1 MTSQL
6 KPINVSDATFEKTVL
21 ESDRPVLVDFWAAW
35 CGPCRVLAPTLDE
48 LAGEFDGKV
57 TIAKVN
63 VDENPRTAQA
73 LGIRSLPTLMLVK
86 GAEVKE
92 TVLGAQPKSKLEEF
106 INRHIG

>member
-48 LAGEFDGKV
+48 LAVEFDGKV

-92 TVLGAQPKSKLEEF
+92 TVLGAQPKSKLDEF

>member
-1 MTSQL
+1 MNAQL
-6 KPINVSDATFEKTVL
+6 KPVNVSDADFEQTVL

-35 CGPCRVLAPTLDE
+35 CGPCRILGPTLDE
-48 LAGEFDGKV
+48 LALEMNGQV

-73 LGIRSLPTLMLVK
+73 FGIRSLPTLVLVK

-92 TVLGAQPKSKLEEF
+92 TVIGAQPKSKLEDV